1 MISPILLANS
11 TTLAN
16 LGSST
21 VAEAPQNPEL
31 SPARS
36 RDNAWTDIA
45 LTLPIFLLYHAGV
58 VFLPIRNAAD
68 IVTSQLVELAERS
81 MFFYLTLTASV
92 GAVVIVLFLLLGQ
105 KRALRWQRFAMIT
118 VEGVVY
124 AVAMRVVA
132 GYVVGQLRLD
142 AGAPTH
148 LGLYAG
154 FVMSLG
160 AGFYEELIF
169 RVGIFGLLGQLAMLA
184 LVASPAP
191 WKKFL
196 FWLGWGMLTSLL
208 FSGWHHL
215 GELGEPFTL
224 SAFVF
229 RWVSG
234 LVFTLIFATRGFATA
249 VWTHTLYDI
258 WVLVL

>member
-1 MISPILLANS
+1 VEDVQKDLA
-11 TTLAN
+11 
-16 LGSST
+16 
-21 VAEAPQNPEL
+21 

-36 RDNAWTDIA
+36 QDNAWTDIA

-58 VFLPIRNAAD
+58 VFLPMRNAAD
-68 IVTSQLVELAERS
+68 LVTAQLVELADRS

-92 GAVVIVLFLLLGQ
+92 GAAVIVLFLLLGQ
-105 KRALRWQRFAMIT
+105 KRALHWQRFAMIAI
-118 VEGVVY
+118 EGVVY
-124 AVAMRVVA
+124 AVALRVVA

-142 AGAPTH
+142 AGAPPQ

-169 RVGIFGLLGQLAMLA
+169 RVGLFGIFGQLALLA

-196 FWLGWGMLTSLL
+196 FWLGWASITSLL

>member
-1 MISPILLANS
+1 VADGQKNLASP
-11 TTLAN
+11 
-16 LGSST
+16 
-21 VAEAPQNPEL
+21 VA

-36 RDNAWTDIA
+36 QDNAWTDIA

-58 VFLPIRNAAD
+58 VFLPVRNAAD
-68 IVTSQLVELAERS
+68 LVTAQLVELAERS
-81 MFFYLTLTASV
+81 MFLYFALTASV

-105 KRALRWQRFAMIT
+105 KRALRWQRFAMIAI
-118 VEGVVY
+118 EGVAY
-124 AVAMRVVA
+124 AVALRVIA

-142 AGAPTH
+142 AGSPPQM
-148 LGLYAG
+148 GLYAG

-169 RVGIFGLLGQLAMLA
+169 RVAFFGVLGQLAFLA

-196 FWLGWGMLTSLL
+196 FWLGWAAVTSLL

-224 SAFVF
+224 TAFVF

-234 LVFTLIFATRGFATA
+234 LVFALIFATRGFATT

>member
-1 MISPILLANS
+1 MSDVSTNVPSP
-11 TTLAN
+11 
-16 LGSST
+16 
-21 VAEAPQNPEL
+21 V
-31 SPARS
+31 RS
-36 RDNAWTDIA
+36 KDNAWTDIA

-58 VFLPIRNAAD
+58 VFLPMRNAAD
-68 IVTSQLVELAERS
+68 WVTSQLVELAERN
-81 MFFYLTLTASV
+81 MFIYLALTASV
-92 GAVVIVLFLLLGQ
+92 GAAVVVLFLALGH
-105 KRALRWQRFAMIT
+105 KRALRWQRFAIIAA
-118 VEGVVY
+118 EGVVY
-124 AVAMRVVA
+124 AVTLRVVA

-142 AGAPTH
+142 AGAPQ

-169 RVGIFGLLGQLAMLA
+169 RVVIFGLLGQVGLLA

-191 WKKFL
+191 WKKVL
-196 FWLGWGMLTSLL
+196 FWLGWAALTSLL

-215 GELGEPFTL
+215 GEFGEPFTL
-224 SAFVF
+224 AAFVF

-234 LVFTLIFATRGFATA
+234 LVFTLIFVTRGFATA